1 LPIFTGEPEQLW
13 RLDQLTD
20 GSWRIMPKATPNA
33 KEPVALS
40 AVGSSF
46 ATLARFDTRSDKQ
59 RWLLR
64 TP

>member
-1 LPIFTGEPEQLW
+1 
-13 RLDQLTD
+13 
-20 GSWRIMPKATPNA
+20 MPKSVPNS

-46 ATLARFDTRSDKQ
+46 ATLSKFEPGSDKQ
-59 RWLLR
+59 RWLLN